1 MNAFLPL
8 FVVIILSVLVEHLQS
23 DNSPNPFTR
32 QFFTPNNQRAQ
43 QMRPHLNVQNGQQP
57 FRTITMNGGQQF
69 VLVPRRLFFQKGH
82 LFAFRRHLPSLA
94 KFKIRPN
101 FASHEA
107 KQKQALTSNLKQ
119 MPMPKEVPNST
130 RLAMAKP
137 KQHALPI
144 AVSPPTNAKSA
155 EHSSHANSLIA
166 SDNGRKSGFVPRLT
180 NAGTESSAAPFSP
193 RPFAIPQKASFLRS
207 PPKIHPPM
215 REVSSNV
222 RGNGAEMTRK
232 RDDFFKKQRKE
243 FQMMRERIERR
254 RMEMER
260 QQSILEEEER
270 LNMMAR
276 TRTMPTAP
284 QFGGMR
290 RPQHFQAVSPIS
302 GTSRPNVATP
312 VASPP
317 AAVAPP
323 GQMPP
328 NDQVIDQL
336 NNAIDFMDV
345 ANRLRLRDQFR
356 RRQKV
361 HANV

>member
-8 FVVIILSVLVEHLQS
+8 FVAIILSVLVEHLQS

-32 QFFTPNNQRAQ
+32 QFFVPKNQRAQ

-57 FRTITMNGGQQF
+57 FRTITINGGQQF

-107 KQKQALTSNLKQ
+107 KEKQMLTSNLKQ
-119 MPMPKEVPNST
+119 MPMPKKVPNST
-130 RLAMAKP
+130 RMAMSKP

-144 AVSPPTNAKSA
+144 AVSPSNAKSGA
-155 EHSSHANSLIA
+155 EHSPANPLIA
-166 SDNGRKSGFVPRLT
+166 SDSGRKSGFVPRLT

-193 RPFAIPQKASFLRS
+193 RPFAIPQKASFLRP

-222 RGNGAEMTRK
+222 GDNRAEMTRK

-270 LNMMAR
+270 LNLLAR

-284 QFGGMR
+284 PFGGMR
-290 RPQHFQAVSPIS
+290 RPQHLQAVAPVS
-302 GTSRPNVATP
+302 GTSRPNLATP